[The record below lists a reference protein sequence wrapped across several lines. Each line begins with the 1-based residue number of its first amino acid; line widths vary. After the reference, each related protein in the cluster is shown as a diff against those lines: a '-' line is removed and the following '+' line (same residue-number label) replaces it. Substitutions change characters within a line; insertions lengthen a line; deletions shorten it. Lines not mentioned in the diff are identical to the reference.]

1 MAASSHSVIFNLF
14 PLEGQHCPENIARSP
29 DRDPLFDVL
38 RDSPGGLA
46 VILTQSSALSGRV
59 RDLLFQFCS
68 TSAVAR
74 RQRVI
79 FVTPRRIVAP
89 PPVAVHR
96 MPNLLEDEGTPAPR
110 RLKFVYPRSF
120 FELMTYLSAL
130 SGLGE
135 AALPD
140 TVVVDGLEAFVGIA
154 SSGDALDRDGG
165 GGEFNVDM
173 AACEEMRL
181 AQALSLLQEFS
192 AGWSRAAEGGG
203 EDGSGGGKRRAV
215 RVVAGYSADW
225 RGDPLALERKMAA
238 FCVEVW
244 TLECLGKR
252 KGFEESV
259 SETLR
264 LSSRVNKSLLALEFK
279 LGSAG
284 GKPVLFPLS
293 LFLEEMR
300 VAVMI

>member
-14 PLEGQHCPENIARSP
+14 PLEGQQCPENIAKSP

-38 RDSPGGLA
+38 RDSPGGLS
-46 VILTQSSALSGRV
+46 VIHSPAALSGRV

-68 TSAVAR
+68 TATIAR

-110 RLKFVYPRSF
+110 RLKFIYPRSF
-120 FELMTYLSAL
+120 FELRRYLSAL

-154 SSGDALDRDGG
+154 SSGDALDEDGG
-165 GGEFNVDM
+165 GELKVDLG
-173 AACEEMRL
+173 CNSIDIFVDPESCPSHVWSLEMCPNL
-181 AQALSLLQEFS
+181 
-192 AGWSRAAEGGG
+192 
-203 EDGSGGGKRRAV
+203 
-215 RVVAGYSADW
+215 
-225 RGDPLALERKMAA
+225 
-238 FCVEVW
+238 
-244 TLECLGKR
+244 
-252 KGFEESV
+252 
-259 SETLR
+259 
-264 LSSRVNKSLLALEFK
+264 
-279 LGSAG
+279 
-284 GKPVLFPLS
+284 
-293 LFLEEMR
+293 
-300 VAVMI
+300 

>member
-1 MAASSHSVIFNLF
+1 MAAGSHSVIFNLF
-14 PLEGQHCPENIARSP
+14 PLEGQQCPENIAKSP

-38 RDSPGGLA
+38 RDSPSFS
-46 VILTQSSALSGRV
+46 VIHSPAALSGQV

-68 TSAVAR
+68 TVAIAR

-79 FVTPRRIVAP
+79 FVTPRRIVASL
-89 PPVAVHR
+89 PVAVHR

-110 RLKFVYPRSF
+110 RLKFIYPRSF

-154 SSGDALDRDGG
+154 SSGDALDEDGG
-165 GGEFNVDM
+165 DGGEFNVDM

-181 AQALSLLQEFS
+181 TKALSLLQEFS

-203 EDGSGGGKRRAV
+203 EDGLGGKRKAV
-215 RVVAGYSADW
+215 RVVAGYSAGW
-225 RGDPLALERKMAA
+225 RDPLALERKMAA
-238 FCVEVW
+238 FCMEVW
-244 TLECLGKR
+244 TLECL
-252 KGFEESV
+252 V
-259 SETLR
+259 LATLR
-264 LSSRVNKSLLALEFK
+264 LSSRVNTSILVLEFK
-279 LGSAG
+279 LGSAD

-300 VAVMI
+300 MSM